1 MEDIN
6 QYGNSEIAGNSASR
20 IKDNLYDQGYLKL
33 KQLGKKRKSNL
44 YCESFFEA
52 FLLYLLINNYH
63 LIKNKTR

>member
-33 KQLGKKRKSNL
+33 KQLEKKK
-44 YCESFFEA
+44 
-52 FLLYLLINNYH
+52 
-63 LIKNKTR
+63 KK